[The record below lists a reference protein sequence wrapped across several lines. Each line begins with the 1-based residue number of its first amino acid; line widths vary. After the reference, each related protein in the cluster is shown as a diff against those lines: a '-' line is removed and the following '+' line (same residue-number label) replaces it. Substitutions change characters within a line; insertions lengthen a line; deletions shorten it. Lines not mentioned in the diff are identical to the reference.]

1 MGQAALTPTPPVGSG
16 GGCMALTP
24 HLCIMVWPHKLYST
38 SILAA
43 GGNDVVMANYFLVT
57 LIGTAWSWLMNLP
70 EGSLTS

>member
-1 MGQAALTPTPPVGSG
+1 
-16 GGCMALTP
+16 
-24 HLCIMVWPHKLYST
+24 MVWLHKLYST